1 MEAVGNGSPC
11 RRGVREERKR
21 AKIKPRLRYWG
32 SEREREREREEGTS
46 TFAKI
51 GIKLEISSRLARR

>member
-32 SEREREREREEGTS
+32 SEREGRGNVNIRENRNKAGNFIAAGT
-46 TFAKI
+46 
-51 GIKLEISSRLARR
+51 

>member
-32 SEREREREREEGTS
+32 SEREKERGEGTS
-46 TFAKI
+46 TLAKI